1 MRKILLLEDDETLG
15 TSLLER
21 LSQDFEVSWAKTV
34 KEASK
39 LLGQTQFDLAILDI
53 GLPDGDGFQVG
64 QLAREKSK
72 CHLVFLT
79 ARADAESRLKGF
91 EMGAEEFIPKPFF
104 LKELILRVRHVL
116 EIHTPKQEI
125 QLKKMTISLNDM
137 SIRYSSGKIEYP
149 PLTDMKILKLLIE
162 KSPEPVSRDEMFD
175 AVWGNEKTPNLRTVD
190 NTIVRLRAL
199 LGEDGESR
207 IRSVRS
213 VGYQWL
219 SEGDNT

>member
-15 TSLLER
+15 TSLQER
-21 LSQDFEVSWAKTV
+21 LSQDFLVSWAKTV
-34 KEASK
+34 KEAGK
-39 LLGQTQFDLAILDI
+39 LLAQKTFDLAILDI
-53 GLPDGDGFQVG
+53 GLPDGDGFQVA
-64 QLAREKSK
+64 QIAREKSK

-104 LKELILRVRHVL
+104 LKELLIRVKHVL

-125 QLKKMTISLNDM
+125 QIEKMTISLNDM
-137 SIRYSSGKIEYP
+137 SIRHKSGKIEYP
-149 PLTDMKILKLLIE
+149 PLTDMKILKHLIE
-162 KSPEPVSRDEMFD
+162 KSPEPVSRDEIFD
-175 AVWGNEKTPNLRTVD
+175 AVWGAEKTPNLRTVD
-190 NTIVRLRAL
+190 NAVVRLRAL
-199 LGEDGESR
+199 LGGDGEAR

-219 SEGDNT
+219 GEGELK